1 MKRYSIIAES
11 HKPAVCRHHKID
23 NYRSYTESKVY
34 EPSISNVV
42 VNRIVHESV
51 ASTIHEAMD
60 IFESI
65 NRFESFNNL
74 ASISNVG
81 LSLVILVNEDDT
93 IKVSKYY
100 LIQKEYV
107 DSLVS
112 MSKLDYKRI
121 IACNINHSNDG
132 YIARFTVL
140 TKKEI
145 HKILSVERERILM
158 LDGNEVYDKYT
169 YNLLERPKIE
179 FIGGCG
185 DSDFSKIED
194 SIPNIFLNYDCFDV

>member
-1 MKRYSIIAES
+1 MKRYSIIFEANKS
-11 HKPAVCRHHKID
+11 AIVRHHKID
-23 NYRSYTESKVY
+23 NCQSYTESKVY
-34 EPSISNVV
+34 DPNPSTTIINKT
-42 VNRIVHESV
+42 VHESV
-51 ASTIHEAMD
+51 ANTIYKAMD
-60 IFESI
+60 VLGSI
-65 NRFESFNNL
+65 NNLEKFNNL
-74 ASISNVG
+74 AYVSNTG
-81 LSLVILVNEDDT
+81 LSFVILVNEDNT
-93 IKVSKYY
+93 TKVSVYH
-100 LIQKEYV
+100 LIQKDYV

-112 MSKLDYKRI
+112 MSKLNYKRI
-121 IACNINHSNDG
+121 IACNINLSENK
-132 YIARFTVL
+132 YIARLTVL

-158 LDGNEVYDKYT
+158 IDGNEVYEKYT